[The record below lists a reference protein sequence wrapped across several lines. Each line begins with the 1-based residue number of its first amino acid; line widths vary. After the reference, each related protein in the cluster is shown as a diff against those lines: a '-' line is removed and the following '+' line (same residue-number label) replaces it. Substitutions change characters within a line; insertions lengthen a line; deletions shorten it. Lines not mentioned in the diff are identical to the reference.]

1 MFALVAG
8 DLLIVVAS
16 YGMGCFTAGYY
27 LFRWRTGRDIREHG
41 SGNPGA
47 RNIGRLLGPG
57 WFAVTLLLDAGKG
70 ALSVWLA
77 SRFGLGSLET
87 VAAMLAV
94 VTGHVWPIQLCFR
107 GGKGVAASLGA
118 GVVYTPTV
126 AAIVVPVFIVLLVL
140 SSNVTLA
147 GSLAFVLAPGVAL
160 LNGEGGVVTGG
171 LSILGAF
178 VLFTNR
184 EDVREEIGR
193 RLAGTR

>member
-184 EDVREEIGR
+184 EDVRKEIGR

>member
-1 MFALVAG
+1 MKEQTVATPFG
-8 DLLIVVAS
+8 EDVLIVVAS

-27 LFRWRTGRDIREHG
+27 LYRWRTGRDIREHG

-94 VTGHVWPIQLCFR
+94 VTGHVW
-107 GGKGVAASLGA
+107 
-118 GVVYTPTV
+118 
-126 AAIVVPVFIVLLVL
+126 
-140 SSNVTLA
+140 
-147 GSLAFVLAPGVAL
+147 
-160 LNGEGGVVTGG
+160 
-171 LSILGAF
+171 
-178 VLFTNR
+178 
-184 EDVREEIGR
+184 
-193 RLAGTR
+193 

>member
-1 MFALVAG
+1 MFTLVAG

>member
-1 MFALVAG
+1 
-8 DLLIVVAS
+8 
-16 YGMGCFTAGYY
+16 MGCFTAGYY

-184 EDVREEIGR
+184 EDVRKEIGR